1 MSNYVYF
8 FSKERTEFPQADNIK
23 FVLGGKGTSLV
34 EMTKLGIPVPP
45 GFIIS
50 IEACNYFYKNGQ
62 KYPEGLMEDIK
73 KNLKDLEKATGKEFG
88 GKHNPL
94 LVSVRSGAAVSMPGM
109 MDTILNLGLN
119 ENTLEGLIENTG
131 DERFAWDSYRRF
143 IQMYG
148 NVVMGIEHSK
158 FEDELEKIKQKRGI
172 KNDIELTVDDLKETV
187 ERYKKLYFKEIKE
200 EFPTDPMKQLKG
212 AIDAVFKS
220 WDNPRAISYRR
231 INKIAPEITGT
242 AVNVQSM
249 VFGNL
254 GDNSGTGVAFTRNP
268 STGEKKYYGEYLMK
282 AQGEDVVAGIRTPM
296 HLEEMG
302 KQLPD
307 TYRELTQIFEILEH
321 HYRDMVDIE
330 FTIENGKLYILQ
342 SRVGK
347 RTAASAVKIAVD
359 MVKEKMITKEEAVLR
374 VDPLSLDQ
382 LLHPM
387 IDPEAPKKKIAEGL
401 PASPG
406 GASGQIVFTA
416 EEAEKAGK
424 EGKKVILV
432 RTETSPEDI
441 EGMNSAQGIL
451 TGRGGMTSHAAVVA
465 RGMGKCC
472 IAGCGSIRIDE
483 DNKVILLDNG
493 TILNEQDWITLDGST
508 GSVYLG
514 EVKTIQP
521 SISGDLEELLSWADE
536 FRKLKVRANADTPK
550 DAKTARE
557 FGAEGIGLA
566 RTEHMFFKEDRISAV
581 RQMILSDTKEQ
592 RIKALAKIEKMQQED
607 FERIFREM
615 EGLPV
620 TVRLLDPPLHE
631 FLPHTAEELKQIAEE
646 MGVSYEQLRKK
657 KESLAEFNP
666 MLGFRGC
673 RLGMIYPEI
682 SQMQVKAII
691 NASIAVA
698 KEGKKV
704 FPEIE
709 IPFVNHPKEM
719 EFLKKVI
726 TETAEECIKQA
737 KVKVDYKVGAMLE
750 LPRACIVADQLAEY
764 ADFFS
769 FGTNDLTQTTFGYS
783 RDDANKFI
791 TKYLE
796 NGILTEDPFQTI
808 DREGV
813 GELMKLAST
822 KARSTNKKV
831 DIGICGEHGGDPK
844 SIEFCHIIGLNLVS
858 CSPYRVPIAR
868 LAAAQAA
875 IRNK

>member
-8 FSKERTEFPQADNIK
+8 FSKERTEFPQVDNIK

-119 ENTLEGLIENTG
+119 ENTLGGLIENTG

-200 EFPTDPMKQLKG
+200 EFPTEPMKQLKG

-347 RTAASAVKIAVD
+347 RTGASAVKIAVD
-359 MVKEKMITKEEAVLR
+359 MVKEKMITKEEAILR

-387 IDPEAPKKKIAEGL
+387 IDPEAPK
-401 PASPG
+401 
-406 GASGQIVFTA
+406 
-416 EEAEKAGK
+416 
-424 EGKKVILV
+424 
-432 RTETSPEDI
+432 
-441 EGMNSAQGIL
+441 
-451 TGRGGMTSHAAVVA
+451 
-465 RGMGKCC
+465 
-472 IAGCGSIRIDE
+472 
-483 DNKVILLDNG
+483 
-493 TILNEQDWITLDGST
+493 
-508 GSVYLG
+508 
-514 EVKTIQP
+514 
-521 SISGDLEELLSWADE
+521 
-536 FRKLKVRANADTPK
+536 
-550 DAKTARE
+550 
-557 FGAEGIGLA
+557 
-566 RTEHMFFKEDRISAV
+566 
-581 RQMILSDTKEQ
+581 
-592 RIKALAKIEKMQQED
+592 
-607 FERIFREM
+607 
-615 EGLPV
+615 
-620 TVRLLDPPLHE
+620 
-631 FLPHTAEELKQIAEE
+631 
-646 MGVSYEQLRKK
+646 
-657 KESLAEFNP
+657 
-666 MLGFRGC
+666 
-673 RLGMIYPEI
+673 
-682 SQMQVKAII
+682 
-691 NASIAVA
+691 
-698 KEGKKV
+698 
-704 FPEIE
+704 
-709 IPFVNHPKEM
+709 
-719 EFLKKVI
+719 
-726 TETAEECIKQA
+726 
-737 KVKVDYKVGAMLE
+737 
-750 LPRACIVADQLAEY
+750 
-764 ADFFS
+764 
-769 FGTNDLTQTTFGYS
+769 
-783 RDDANKFI
+783 
-791 TKYLE
+791 
-796 NGILTEDPFQTI
+796 
-808 DREGV
+808 
-813 GELMKLAST
+813 
-822 KARSTNKKV
+822 
-831 DIGICGEHGGDPK
+831 
-844 SIEFCHIIGLNLVS
+844 
-858 CSPYRVPIAR
+858 
-868 LAAAQAA
+868 
-875 IRNK
+875 